1 MADPRRHAS
10 PTTELIAR
18 LMRIVR
24 TCPEATAD
32 VLELVLLVSQIEAI
46 PAVDRD
52 YRDAKRV
59 IARLRQPLWAMTP
72 DQRQVLRKAADTIRD
87 ACRLSES
94 DIPTDP
100 IGDAGERARIERG
113 LASALAGEFTPA
125 QIARVTGA
133 TLAVLQAATGDD
145 PGEGTE

>member
-1 MADPRRHAS
+1 MAEPRRHVS

-18 LMRIVR
+18 LMRVVR

-46 PAVDRD
+46 PVVDRD

-59 IARLRQPLWAMTP
+59 IARLRHPLWDMTP
-72 DQRQVLRKAADTIRD
+72 DQRAVLGRAADTIRD
-87 ACRLSES
+87 ACRLRES
-94 DIPTDP
+94 DIPADP

-133 TLAVLQAATGDD
+133 TLAVLQAAASGESGGDLR
-145 PGEGTE
+145 

>member
-1 MADPRRHAS
+1 MVDSRRRAS

-46 PAVDRD
+46 PVVDRD

-59 IARLRQPLWAMTP
+59 IARLRQPLWDMTL
-72 DQRQVLRKAADTIRD
+72 DQREVLRKAADTIRD
-87 ACRLSES
+87 ACRLREA
-94 DIPTDP
+94 DIPSDP

-113 LASALAGEFTPA
+113 LAAALAGEFTPA

-133 TLAVLQAATGDD
+133 ALSVLQAAQGGQ
-145 PGEGTE
+145 PEEGA